1 MRKKKLQIK
10 INNQYLILTEM
21 KTKLISLALVLF
33 LSTTLAFS
41 QNSEK
46 SKSAF
51 AILGG
56 VNFQNLNG
64 KNYNGDKLENEMI
77 IGYHAGINILIPVA
91 PQFYFQPGLLFS
103 TKGAKNSYG
112 SLTGTFKLSYI
123 ELPLNF
129 VYRAPLGN
137 GKIMVGFGPYV
148 SYAIGGK
155 AELVAGD
162 ASVSDDIVFQN
173 TIEIGDPLLT
183 AYFKPLDLG
192 GNIFVAYEMAGG
204 LFLQLNTQFGMV
216 KINPLDNRIS
226 NDQSSVKN
234 TGFGVSLGYR
244 F

>member
-1 MRKKKLQIK
+1 
-10 INNQYLILTEM
+10 M
-21 KTKLISLALVLF
+21 KTKLILLALIVF
-33 LSTTLAFS
+33 LSTSLTFS
-41 QNSEK
+41 QDQDK
-46 SKSAF
+46 GKAAF

-77 IGYHAGINILIPVA
+77 IGYHAGVNVLLPLA
-91 PQFYFQPGLLFS
+91 PQFYFQPGLLYS
-103 TKGAKNSYG
+103 TKGATNSYG
-112 SLTGTFKLSYI
+112 SLTGTFKLSYV

-148 SYAIGGK
+148 GYAIGGK
-155 AELVAGD
+155 AELVLGD
-162 ASVSDDIVFQN
+162 LSAEEDIVFQN
-173 TIEIGDPLLT
+173 TIETGDPLLT
-183 AYFKPLDLG
+183 AYFKPLDVG

-204 LFLQLNTQFGMV
+204 IFLQLNTQLGLV
-216 KINPLDNRIS
+216 KINPQDMRIS
-226 NDQSSVKN
+226 DDKSSVKN